1 MKRLLCHL
9 FSYNNQPRCLPYD
22 TYDHVISPNKFP
34 LCVRCLL
41 PLSWGLANKAFW
53 VCDLFKGGFPGWSI
67 SLISHHPSPFYW
79 MRHKKPASKSIV
91 AWRTLIPSPVEIS
104 ASVIASGNTLKLLIF
119 LIYLCEKHHKP
130 FASYMSHFYPV
141 WCTYGVIISCKSSD
155 MLSAAMKYCTVY
167 IHQLFVHTWK

>member
-22 TYDHVISPNKFP
+22 TSDHVISPNKFP

-67 SLISHHPSPFYW
+67 SLIYHHPSPFYW
-79 MRHKKPASKSIV
+79 MRHKNQPPSQLLLGEPWYHLLWKYLPVLLPLEIPLNCWYFLFIFVRSIINPLPV
-91 AWRTLIPSPVEIS
+91 IWVTFTLCVVPME
-104 ASVIASGNTLKLLIF
+104 
-119 LIYLCEKHHKP
+119 
-130 FASYMSHFYPV
+130 
-141 WCTYGVIISCKSSD
+141 
-155 MLSAAMKYCTVY
+155 
-167 IHQLFVHTWK
+167 